1 MSKELLNHS
10 GLEHLTRHDQ
20 HANSLE
26 ELFDFD
32 RSGSLHTTLN
42 QAVRP
47 TFDCTPDE
55 PLPTTNQ
62 SAAGTGRQSRFFF
75 RHSKVSGRGTALLG
89 SLFFEPRL
97 PHSNSSITIS
107 GFDPKRSGG
116 PHVPAPLDVNTCIL
130 PIRLN
135 P

>member
-32 RSGSLHTTLN
+32 RSGSPHTTLN
-42 QAVRP
+42 QAVPP
-47 TFDCTPDE
+47 TLDCTPDE

-62 SAAGTGRQSRFFF
+62 
-75 RHSKVSGRGTALLG
+75 KRGWHGAPVA
-89 SLFFEPRL
+89 LFFP
-97 PHSNSSITIS
+97 
-107 GFDPKRSGG
+107 
-116 PHVPAPLDVNTCIL
+116 PL
-130 PIRLN
+130 
-135 P
+135 